1 MKNILVKIFVI
12 IGFFQMLIIN
22 YVANS
27 LPINGITT
35 GDLSDKLKNLFT
47 PQGSTFGIWGVIY
60 SLLLIFIIRLQI
72 GPIDKKT
79 QKLSKLFIINSLFNS
94 SWIFAWHYE
103 LLVFSLILMIGL
115 LINLIKINILLKNIS
130 DWSNKLILQMPFTI
144 YYSWI
149 SIATIANVTSVLV
162 GYEWTGFGLSEEFWT
177 QLILI
182 IGIIL
187 ALSQLIYFKQIVYIF
202 VFLWAYLGIY
212 LKHVSL
218 EGFNN
223 QYPNIIN
230 VLIVGLIIL
239 ILSVLYHISN
249 FSNKDPNKINNSK
262 FIISK

>member
-1 MKNILVKIFVI
+1 MENKWVKIFVI
-12 IGFFQMLIIN
+12 IGFFQMVIIN
-22 YVANS
+22 YMANS

-47 PQGSTFGIWGVIY
+47 PQGSTFAIWGVIY
-60 SLLLIFIIRLQI
+60 SLLLIFIIRLQF

-79 QKLSKLFIINSLFNS
+79 EKLSKLFVINSIFNS
-94 SWIFAWHYE
+94 SWIFAWHFE
-103 LLVFSLILMIGL
+103 LLVFSLMLMVGL

-130 DWSNKLILQMPFTI
+130 DWSNKLTLQIPFTV
-144 YYSWI
+144 YFSWI

-162 GYEWTGFGLSEEFWT
+162 GYEWNRFGLSEELWT
-177 QLILI
+177 QLILF

-239 ILSVLYHISN
+239 SISILCLIFD
-249 FSNKDPNKINNSK
+249 FSKKNPKKINSSK
-262 FIISK
+262 FTLSK